1 MTQQFPFYRSL
12 FFALMATC
20 ALSACQTVP
29 TSGPSM
35 SQVLTLKNQSNTQ
48 QHENQPLPDVEVIDI
63 DDASSLLLSNNPT
76 NQSLADWEGA
86 SSNVDVVGKGDLLE
100 ITLWEAPPAV
110 LFGGAINSVGS
121 GTAQMVKLPA
131 QLVDS
136 NGTVSIPF
144 LGQVKV
150 SGKTVVQIQN
160 SIVSGLTRKA
170 NRPQALVNVVQN
182 NSANVTVIR
191 AGRSVRMPLTA
202 HRERVL
208 DAVAAIGG
216 VENSLQEITLQ
227 LTRNNQVR
235 TISLERVTA
244 DPTQNIVLRSGDVL
258 TMMDKPLSFT
268 ALGAVGKNQH
278 IRFAARGLNLS
289 EALGEMGGLLD
300 RRADPRGVFMFR
312 YQPLST
318 LPENRQAAWYA
329 KGLTAYNTV
338 PVVYRVDLKN
348 PNSLFWLQRI
358 QMRDKDVVY
367 VANAPTTE
375 LQKFLQLIFSPIT
388 SSFYNIDRMG
398 E

>member
-12 FFALMATC
+12 FFVLMATC

-150 SGKTVVQIQN
+150 SGKTIVQIQN

>member
-1 MTQQFPFYRSL
+1 MMKKISFLNLCMLS
-12 FFALMATC
+12 AI
-20 ALSACQTVP
+20 ALSACSTVP

-35 SQVLTLKNQSNTQ
+35 SQVLALKNQTSSTQ
-48 QHENQPLPDVEVIDI
+48 QPEQQNLPTVEVIDI
-63 DDASSLLLSNNPT
+63 DDVSSLLLSGNPT
-76 NQSLADWEGA
+76 NQSLSDLGGA
-86 SSNVDVVGKGDLLE
+86 SSNVDMVGAGDVLE

-131 QLVDS
+131 QLVS
-136 NGTVSIPF
+136 ANGTVSVPF

-150 SGKTVVQIQN
+150 SGKTLPQIQN
-160 SIVSGLTRKA
+160 DIVARLARKA
-170 NRPQALVNVVQN
+170 NQPQAMVTIAQN
-182 NSANVTVIR
+182 NSSNVTVIR

-216 VENSLQEITLQ
+216 VESGVQEITLQ
-227 LTRNNQVR
+227 LTRAHQVR
-235 TISLERVTA
+235 TISLERVTS
-244 DPTQNIVLRSGDVL
+244 DPSQNITLRSGDVL
-258 TMMDKPLSFT
+258 TMMATPLSFT
-268 ALGAVGKNQH
+268 ALGAVGKNQQ
-278 IRFAARGLNLS
+278 IRFAARGLNLG

-318 LPENRQAAWYA
+318 LPENRQMAWYA
-329 KGLTAYNTV
+329 KGLNAQSNV

-375 LQKFLQLIFSPIT
+375 LQKFLQFVFSPVTTGVYQIE
-388 SSFYNIDRMG
+388 RMG
-398 E
+398 Q

>member
-150 SGKTVVQIQN
+150 SGKTIVQIQN
-160 SIVSGLTRKA
+160 SIVAGLTRKA

>member
-150 SGKTVVQIQN
+150 SGKTIVQIQN